1 MYIMHTISNRMDE
14 VQTEAWRGCV
24 FGVST
29 GCREVLLKA
38 LYHRPGPTGRG
49 KPQRLSVYAI
59 ELNCKL

>member
-1 MYIMHTISNRMDE
+1 MDE